1 MTLLTLLSQQG
12 SAPPVVADTRQG
24 GPGWNLEFVPDPD
37 RKRRERRRADEIEL
51 RAQLEEAIL
60 GVARA
65 PETEMPAVK
74 RAKAII
80 APFREGTKVDTSAI
94 LDQIRITRRII
105 ALHEQMLAE
114 RKAWETEEEEEAM
127 LLLAL

>member
-24 GPGWNLEFVPDPD
+24 GPGWNLE
-37 RKRRERRRADEIEL
+37 R
-51 RAQLEEAIL
+51 
-60 GVARA
+60 
-65 PETEMPAVK
+65 
-74 RAKAII
+74 
-80 APFREGTKVDTSAI
+80 S
-94 LDQIRITRRII
+94 RII